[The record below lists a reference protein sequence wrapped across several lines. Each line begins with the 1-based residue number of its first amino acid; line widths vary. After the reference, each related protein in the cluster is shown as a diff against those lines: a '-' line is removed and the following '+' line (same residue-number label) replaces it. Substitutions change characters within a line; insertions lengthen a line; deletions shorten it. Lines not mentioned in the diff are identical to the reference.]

1 MSMNR
6 ILVEHILDS
15 GQRLQIVQ
23 GDLTQERV
31 DAIVNAANEFLQHG
45 GGVAAAIAR
54 RGGAQI
60 HAVGPVWGEGDEE
73 IKLAAAVAGSL
84 SLADRLKLTSI
95 AFPAISTGIFGFPK
109 VVADEVILTSIE
121 DYCVKNPDSGL
132 MEIRLTLFDQPTIE
146 AFLRVWKSLKGEKGL
161 ITSVHNPKIQWV
173 RALQSRS
180 KARLDEQVFVVEGVR
195 LCEEALQAGWK
206 AQIVFYTEDLN
217 ARGQAVVDSYHSRA
231 ALIEIV
237 SPHVFHAI
245 SDTETPQGILAVIER
260 RTLALP
266 EVFDFVFIPDGV
278 RDPGNLGTIRSE

>member
-1 MSMNR
+1 
-6 ILVEHILDS
+6 
-15 GQRLQIVQ
+15 
-23 GDLTQERV
+23 
-31 DAIVNAANEFLQHG
+31 
-45 GGVAAAIAR
+45 
-54 RGGAQI
+54 
-60 HAVGPVWGEGDEE
+60 
-73 IKLAAAVAGSL
+73 
-84 SLADRLKLTSI
+84 
-95 AFPAISTGIFGFPK
+95 
-109 VVADEVILTSIE
+109 
-121 DYCVKNPDSGL
+121 
-132 MEIRLTLFDQPTIE
+132 MEIFKRGKG
-146 AFLRVWKSLKGEKGL
+146 VGEKGL

-278 RDPGNLGTIRSE
+278 RDPGNLGTILRTAGAAGVQAVFIPPGTGDPFSPKVVRAGMGVHFYLPILILPWKEIRSHLGKDAFHVYLAAAGEGQPYFLTDFRVPLALIVGGEAHGAGGQARQLANRRVFIPMPGGGESLNVAAAAAILLYEVVRQRTG

>member
-1 MSMNR
+1 VPDGNATINDEMSMNR

-60 HAVGPVWGEGDEE
+60 QAESNAWVQEFGPVRHDAPAYTQAGNLPCQYVIHAVGPVWGEGDEE

-109 VVADEVILTSIE
+109 VVAAEVILTSIE

-146 AFLRVWKSLKGEKGL
+146 AFLRVWKSLKGEKG
-161 ITSVHNPKIQWV
+161 
-173 RALQSRS
+173 
-180 KARLDEQVFVVEGVR
+180 
-195 LCEEALQAGWK
+195 
-206 AQIVFYTEDLN
+206 
-217 ARGQAVVDSYHSRA
+217 
-231 ALIEIV
+231 
-237 SPHVFHAI
+237 
-245 SDTETPQGILAVIER
+245 
-260 RTLALP
+260 
-266 EVFDFVFIPDGV
+266 
-278 RDPGNLGTIRSE
+278 